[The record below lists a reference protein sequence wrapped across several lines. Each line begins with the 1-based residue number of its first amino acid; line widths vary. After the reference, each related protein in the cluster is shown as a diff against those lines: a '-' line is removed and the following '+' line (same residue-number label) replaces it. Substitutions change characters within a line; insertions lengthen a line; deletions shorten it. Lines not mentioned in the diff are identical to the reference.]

1 MFAHQLDPVSMAL
14 DRIKTCDI
22 DEELQKPVVLNQS
35 PGPMDFDTM
44 PWGAFDHK
52 SRVRSIIDVH
62 RAFNP
67 VAESVIHRGWPPVY

>member
-14 DRIKTCDI
+14 DPIKTCDI

-44 PWGAFDHK
+44 PWSAFDQ
-52 SRVRSIIDVH
+52 
-62 RAFNP
+62 N
-67 VAESVIHRGWPPVY
+67 E

>member
-44 PWGAFDHK
+44 PWSAFDQ
-52 SRVRSIIDVH
+52 
-62 RAFNP
+62 N
-67 VAESVIHRGWPPVY
+67 E